1 VSFIA
6 VDASAGR
13 PAAICE
19 HRRVEGISR
28 RGFLLGALAS
38 ILAACRDS
46 GGAAPA
52 TTTATTTAA
61 PTDAPTTSTAP
72 TTATA
77 TTTTTLPPAPT
88 LSGDPFTLGVASG
101 DPLADGVVLWTRLA
115 PDPLHGGGMPAVDV
129 DVVWEVTADDGGT
142 PGAVVAKGTATAS
155 VQHAHSVHV
164 EVTGLA
170 PATAYRYQFR
180 VGPYTSPVG
189 RAKTMPPPDD
199 ADARLVIGHATCQH
213 YETGFYGAHRDIA
226 ASDLDALVWLG
237 DYIYED
243 AARPV
248 GGEVVRSHNGP
259 EPTELAAYRDR
270 YALYKTDAD
279 LQAAHA
285 AVAWFVVWDDHEVE
299 NNYAGDHSEDTSV
312 PLDVF
317 RLRRAA
323 AYQAWWEHQPVRLPP
338 PTGPDYPIYRT
349 YPLGGLATLF
359 LLDGRQYRTD
369 QACGD
374 ATLDLSPACP
384 ETFAPGRTMLGEQQ
398 EQWLYDGLRA
408 SRAVWNILGNQ
419 TMLGDLTLNGA
430 VLVYDQW
437 DGYPAARQ
445 RLQDLIV
452 DAGLMNV
459 VAITGDFHVAFAN
472 DLTVADAAGRRAV
485 ATELVA
491 TSVSSTSGVPP
502 GTGAQLIGQFPEIV
516 YANDLKRGWVRSVI
530 TKDEWTAEY
539 RVVDDV
545 TAADSGSSTDAVFR
559 ILPGAPGVNR
569 TR

>member
-1 VSFIA
+1 M
-6 VDASAGR
+6 
-13 PAAICE
+13 
-19 HRRVEGISR
+19 EGISR
-28 RGFLLGALAS
+28 RGFLAGALAAV
-38 ILAACRDS
+38 LAACRDN
-46 GGAAPA
+46 GGAAPPSTTGTSA
-52 TTTATTTAA
+52 AAPTEPPTTTATTS
-61 PTDAPTTSTAP
+61 PTTTRP
-72 TTATA
+72 A
-77 TTTTTLPPAPT
+77 TTSAPAPA
-88 LSGDPFTLGVASG
+88 LPRDPFTLGVASG

-115 PDPLHGGGMPAVDV
+115 PDPLHGGGMPPGDVEVD
-129 DVVWEVTADDGGT
+129 WEVTADSGGT
-142 PGAVVAKGTATAS
+142 PGEVVAKGTATATAE
-155 VQHAHSVHV
+155 HAHSVHV
-164 EVTGLA
+164 DVTGLA
-170 PATAYRYQFR
+170 PSTTYRYQFR
-180 VGPYTSPVG
+180 VGPYTSATG
-189 RAKTMPPPDD
+189 RTKTMPAAGDVD
-199 ADARLVIGHATCQH
+199 VRLVLGHATCQH

-226 ASDLDALVWLG
+226 ESDLDALVWLG
-237 DYIYED
+237 DYIYEG

-259 EPTELAAYRDR
+259 EPMDLAAYRDR

-285 AVAWFVVWDDHEVE
+285 AAPWFVVGDDHEVE

-312 PLDVF
+312 PLEVF

-338 PTGPDYPIYRT
+338 PDGPDFAMYRT

-384 ETFAPGRTMLGEQQ
+384 ETFAPGRTMLGDEQ
-398 EQWLYDGLRA
+398 ERWLYDGLRS
-408 SRAVWNILGNQ
+408 SRAAWNILGNQ

-445 RLQDLIV
+445 RLKDAIV
-452 DAGLMNV
+452 GAGLTNV

-472 DLTVADAAGRRAV
+472 DLTVADGGGRRTV

-491 TSVSSTSGVPP
+491 TSVSSVSGVPP
-502 GTGAQLIGQFPEIV
+502 GTGAQLVGQFPEIKF
-516 YANDLKRGWVRSVI
+516 ANDLKRGWVRSVV
-530 TKDEWTAEY
+530 TKDDWTAEY
-539 RVVDDV
+539 RRVDDV
-545 TAADSGSSTDAVFR
+545 TSADSGSSTDAVFR
-559 ILPGAPGVNR
+559 MLPGSPGVNR